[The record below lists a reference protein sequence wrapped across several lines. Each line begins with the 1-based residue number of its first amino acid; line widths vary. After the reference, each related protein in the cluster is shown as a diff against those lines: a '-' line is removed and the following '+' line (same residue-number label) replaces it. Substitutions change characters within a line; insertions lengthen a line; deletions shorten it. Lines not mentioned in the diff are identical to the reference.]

1 MSKHAPDTIIA
12 YVRLM
17 GESVEVWRPTRLKA
31 LAGGTYEMT
40 EEAPY
45 GERWE
50 FEAPAVVRCE
60 TRPVAGGQRLAV
72 VGLA

>member
-1 MSKHAPDTIIA
+1 MPKHASDTVIA
-12 YVRLM
+12 YVRLVD
-17 GESVEVWRPTRLKA
+17 EQAEVWRPTRLKP
-31 LAGGTYEMT
+31 LAGGTYAMV

-72 VGLA
+72 VALA

>member
-1 MSKHAPDTIIA
+1 MSKDTIIA
-12 YVRLM
+12 YVRLVD
-17 GESVEVWRPTRLKA
+17 EKAEVWRPTRLKA
-31 LAGGTYEMT
+31 LSGGTYEMV

-50 FEAPAVVRCE
+50 FEAPAHVRCE

-72 VGLA
+72 IALA